1 MDDRLNFF
9 PHEHQRETLN
19 DAVYR
24 GMFDEPHEDAYL

>member
-1 MDDRLNFF
+1 MEYETRLT
-9 PHEHQRETLN
+9 HELRREKIN